1 MQGLRYLEEA
11 VTLGFDAEKCT
22 GCQVC
27 TIVCPHGVFAMGA
40 DKRAFVADRGACME
54 CGACALNCAWG
65 AISVKPGVGCAEAI
79 IHSWIYGG
87 EPTCGCSTP
96 GPATAGGATASA
108 AKACCGG
115 APVLPREL
123 PPRDASASACGCGSS
138 ASGTDADAA
147 PPASGPA

>member
-27 TIVCPHGVFAMGA
+27 TVVCPHGVFAMGA
-40 DKRAFVADRGACME
+40 DKRAYVADRGACME

-87 EPTCGCSTP
+87 EPTCGCATP
-96 GPATAGGATASA
+96 GAAASA
-108 AKACCGG
+108 AASTGNACCGG
-115 APVLPREL
+115 ETVESREL
-123 PPRDASASACGCGSS
+123 TPQGAAASACGCGSTS
-138 ASGTDADAA
+138 ADNAEQAPGAA
-147 PPASGPA
+147 

>member
-22 GCQVC
+22 GCRVC

-40 DKRAFVADRGACME
+40 DKRAAIVDRGACME

-65 AISVKPGVGCAEAI
+65 AITVKPGVGCAEAI

-87 EPTCGCSTP
+87 EPTCGCAVP
-96 GPATAGGATASA
+96 GEAAGAGSS
-108 AKACCGG
+108 CCGG
-115 APVLPREL
+115 AVEPQEVA
-123 PPRDASASACGCGSS
+123 PRDV
-138 ASGTDADAA
+138 ASGCECGGAASDDAEPAPGAA
-147 PPASGPA
+147 

>member
-27 TIVCPHGVFAMGA
+27 TVVCPHGVFAMGA
-40 DKRAFVADRGACME
+40 DKRAYVADRGACME
-54 CGACALNCAWG
+54 CGACALNCAWS

-87 EPTCGCSTP
+87 EPTCGCSTA
-96 GPATAGGATASA
+96 GATAGAATGAGS
-108 AKACCGG
+108 ACCGG
-115 APVLPREL
+115 GPVLPREL
-123 PPRDASASACGCGSS
+123 TPQDSATAGCGCASS
-138 ASGTDADAA
+138 AREDADQEPGAA
-147 PPASGPA
+147 

>member
-11 VTLGFDAEKCT
+11 VTLGFDTEKCT

-40 DKRAFVADRGACME
+40 DKRAYIADRGACME

-96 GPATAGGATASA
+96 GAPVGAAAGAGS
-108 AKACCGG
+108 ACCGG
-115 APVLPREL
+115 GPVLPREL
-123 PPRDASASACGCGSS
+123 APPGATSVGCGCGS
-138 ASGTDADAA
+138 ATGDDAEQAPGAA
-147 PPASGPA
+147 